1 MSHQSEKSN
10 QHLLSNW
17 KPENAQFW
25 ENKGNISHAETCGFP
40 SRVCFWRFVYGCC
53 LALLR

>member
-25 ENKGNISHAETCGFP
+25 ENKGKHIARRNLWI
-40 SRVCFWRFVYGCC
+40 CFSRFVYGCC

>member
-25 ENKGNISHAETCGFP
+25 ENKGKHIARRNLDFRGVFA
-40 SRVCFWRFVYGCC
+40 SRVLCMDVV
-53 LALLR
+53 